1 MATIK
6 LENIEKC
13 YTKDIPVI
21 KNLDLEIN
29 EGEFAVIVGP
39 SGCGKSTLLRLIAG
53 LEEVTNGEIYINNK
67 RVTTTVPKDRD
78 ISMVFQNY
86 ALYPQMTVYE
96 NMAFGLK
103 MRNESSEFI
112 KEKIQW
118 ASKKLS
124 LDELLSRKPKELSG
138 GQKQRVALGRAI
150 VREPKVFLFDEPLSN
165 LDAKLRIQMRS
176 VIKRLH
182 EELDATMVYVTH
194 DQVEAMT
201 LGTKIIALNEGVIHQ
216 VDSPIN
222 LYSDP
227 ADTFVGKFI
236 GNPGINLIPV
246 NISENF
252 EIYIEGKKKNPIISE
267 EIDTKAIFKKSFK
280 EKVILGIRPEYVGLN
295 EIKNNGD
302 ILEGELKLIEPL
314 GNETFYHIKLDDI
327 TLISRHYEQK
337 HSDWNLGMKVNVN
350 FNLEKAL
357 FFDFDNKKEYD
368 LVAYLFYKKQVVY
381 CRIMY
386 IKYHEFVF

>member
-53 LEEVTNGEIYINNK
+53 LEEVTKGEIYIDNK

-103 MRNESSEFI
+103 MRNESNELI
-112 KEKIQW
+112 REKIHW

-124 LDELLSRKPKELSG
+124 LEELLSRRPKELSG

-182 EELDATMVYVTH
+182 EELNATMVYVTH

-201 LGTKIIALNEGVIHQ
+201 LGTKIITLNEGIIHQ

-222 LYSDP
+222 LYNNP

-236 GNPGINLIPV
+236 GNPGINLIPI
-246 NISENF
+246 NISDSY
-252 EIYIEGKKKNPIISE
+252 EIQLDNPNQNSVVLNDIDLEPIFKNYSKKK
-267 EIDTKAIFKKSFK
+267 A
-280 EKVILGIRPEYVGLN
+280 ILGIRPEYV
-295 EIKNNGD
+295 EIANADEKGYPIKGD
-302 ILEGELKLIEPL
+302 LKLIEPL
-314 GNETFYHIKLDDI
+314 GNETLYHIKINDI
-327 TLISRHYEQK
+327 NIISRRYENIFPSSELLK
-337 HSDWNLGMKVNVN
+337 KVSIKLNLH
-350 FNLEKAL
+350 KAL
-357 FFDFDNKKEYD
+357 FFDFETKER
-368 LVAYLFYKKQVVY
+368 L
-381 CRIMY
+381 
-386 IKYHEFVF
+386 

>member
-6 LENIEKC
+6 LKNLEKC
-13 YTKDIPVI
+13 YTKDVMVI
-21 KNLDLEIN
+21 KNLNLEIN
-29 EGEFAVIVGP
+29 NGEFAVIVGP

-53 LEEVTNGEIYINNK
+53 LEEVTSGEIYIDSN

-103 MRNESSEFI
+103 MRNEPSKLI
-112 KEKIQW
+112 KEKIHW
-118 ASKKLS
+118 ASEKLS
-124 LDELLSRKPKELSG
+124 LEELLSRKPKELSG

-176 VIKRLH
+176 VIKQLH

-201 LGTKIIALNEGVIHQ
+201 LGTKIIALNDGIIHQ

-236 GNPGINLIPV
+236 GNPGINLIPI
-246 NISENF
+246 NISDDF
-252 EIYIEGKKKNPIISE
+252 EIKIDGQKKNSIISK
-267 EIDTKAIFKKSFK
+267 EIDLKAVLKHYSKN
-280 EKVILGIRPEYVGLN
+280 KVILGIRPEYVGLN
-295 EIKNNGD
+295 EMKNNVSM
-302 ILEGELKLIEPL
+302 LEGELKLIEPL
-314 GNETFYHIKLDDI
+314 GNETLYHIKIDDI

-337 HSDWNLGMKVNVN
+337 NANWKIGMKLNVN
-350 FNLEKAL
+350 LNLEKAL
-357 FFDFDNKKEYD
+357 FFDFDNKK
-368 LVAYLFYKKQVVY
+368 
-381 CRIMY
+381 RI
-386 IKYHEFVF
+386 

>member
-53 LEEVTNGEIYINNK
+53 LEEVTNGEIYINNE

-246 NISENF
+246 TISENF
-252 EIYIEGKKKNPIISE
+252 EIHIDGKKKNLIISE
-267 EIDTKAIFKKSFK
+267 KIDKKAIFKNHSKK
-280 EKVILGIRPEYVGLN
+280 KVILGIRPEYVGLN

-314 GNETFYHIKLDDI
+314 GNETLYHIKLDNI

-350 FNLEKAL
+350 LNLEKAL
-357 FFDFDNKKEYD
+357 FFDFDNKK
-368 LVAYLFYKKQVVY
+368 
-381 CRIMY
+381 RI
-386 IKYHEFVF
+386 

>member
-1 MATIK
+1 MAAIK
-6 LENIEKC
+6 LEKIEKC
-13 YTKDIPVI
+13 YIKDTPVI
-21 KNLDLEIN
+21 KSLDLEIKK
-29 EGEFAVIVGP
+29 GEFAVIVGP

-53 LEEVTNGEIYINNK
+53 LEEVTSGEIFIDNK
-67 RVTTTVPKDRD
+67 RVTTMVPKDRD

-96 NMAFGLK
+96 NMAFGLR
-103 MRNESSEFI
+103 MRNEKNDFI
-112 KEKIQW
+112 DEKINW

-124 LDELLSRKPKELSG
+124 LEDFLYRKPKELSG

-201 LGTKIIALNEGVIHQ
+201 LGTKIITLNEGIIHQ

-222 LYSDP
+222 LYNNP

-236 GNPGINLIPV
+236 GNPGINLIPI
-246 NISENF
+246 NISDSYEIRLDNSNENSTVLNNVNLKPIF
-252 EIYIEGKKKNPIISE
+252 KNYFKKK
-267 EIDTKAIFKKSFK
+267 A
-280 EKVILGIRPEYVGLN
+280 ILGIRPEYV
-295 EIKNNGD
+295 EIANADEKGSLIQGD
-302 ILEGELKLIEPL
+302 LKLIEPL
-314 GNETFYHIKLDDI
+314 GNETLFHIKISDI
-327 TLISRHYEQK
+327 NIISRQYENMSSSTEHGK
-337 HSDWNLGMKVNVN
+337 KVLIK
-350 FNLEKAL
+350 FNLENAI
-357 FFDFDNKKEYD
+357 FFDFDTGKR
-368 LVAYLFYKKQVVY
+368 L
-381 CRIMY
+381 
-386 IKYHEFVF
+386 